1 MHGLLPQEQLNKDK
15 MKARIKIM
23 LKSGVLD
30 PQGAAI
36 KQALNNIGFES
47 VTGVRQ
53 GKVIELEVD
62 GPNKSEVRSE
72 IESMCNKMLAN
83 TVIENFEIEVF

>member
-1 MHGLLPQEQLNKDK
+1 

-72 IESMCNKMLAN
+72 IESMCKKMLAN

>member
-1 MHGLLPQEQLNKDK
+1 

-36 KQALNNIGFES
+36 KQALNNIGYES

-62 GPNKSEVRSE
+62 GSNKNEVRSE
-72 IESMCNKMLAN
+72 IENMCNKMLAN

>member
-1 MHGLLPQEQLNKDK
+1 

-62 GPNKSEVRSE
+62 GPNKSEIRSE

>member
-1 MHGLLPQEQLNKDK
+1 

-83 TVIENFEIEVF
+83 TVIENFEIEDF

>member
-1 MHGLLPQEQLNKDK
+1 

-36 KQALNNIGFES
+36 KQALNNIGFEN

-62 GPNKSEVRSE
+62 GSNKSEVRSE

>member
-1 MHGLLPQEQLNKDK
+1 

-23 LKSGVLD
+23 LKSGVLE

-62 GPNKSEVRSE
+62 GSNKSEVRSE

>member
-1 MHGLLPQEQLNKDK
+1 

-23 LKSGVLD
+23 LKSGILD

-36 KQALNNIGFES
+36 KQALNNIGFEG

-53 GKVIELEVD
+53 GKVIEIEVD
-62 GPNKSEVRSE
+62 GSNKNEVRSE
-72 IESMCNKMLAN
+72 IENMCNKMLAN
-83 TVIENFEIEVF
+83 TVIENFEIEVFE

>member
-1 MHGLLPQEQLNKDK
+1 

-62 GPNKSEVRSE
+62 GSNKNAVRSE
-72 IESMCNKMLAN
+72 IENMCNKMLAN
-83 TVIENFEIEVF
+83 TVIENFEIEVFE

>member
-1 MHGLLPQEQLNKDK
+1 

-53 GKVIELEVD
+53 GKVIELDVD
-62 GPNKSEVRSE
+62 GSNKNEVRSE
-72 IESMCNKMLAN
+72 IENMCNKMLAN

>member
-1 MHGLLPQEQLNKDK
+1 
-15 MKARIKIM
+15 MKARIKKM

-62 GPNKSEVRSE
+62 GSNKSEVRSE

>member
-1 MHGLLPQEQLNKDK
+1 

-62 GPNKSEVRSE
+62 GSNKNEVSSE
-72 IESMCNKMLAN
+72 IENMCNKMLAN

>member
-1 MHGLLPQEQLNKDK
+1 

-23 LKSGVLD
+23 LKTGVLD

>member
-1 MHGLLPQEQLNKDK
+1 

-72 IESMCNKMLAN
+72 IESMCNKILAN

>member
-1 MHGLLPQEQLNKDK
+1 

-23 LKSGVLD
+23 LKNGVLD
-30 PQGAAI
+30 PQGEAI
-36 KQALNNIGFES
+36 KHALNNIGFEN

-62 GPNKSEVRSE
+62 GSDKGQVLSELDK
-72 IESMCNKMLAN
+72 MCNKLLAN
-83 TVIENFEIEVF
+83 TVIENFEIEIL

>member
-1 MHGLLPQEQLNKDK
+1 
-15 MKARIKIM
+15 M

>member
-1 MHGLLPQEQLNKDK
+1 

-30 PQGAAI
+30 PQGEAI

-47 VTGVRQ
+47 VSGVRQ

-62 GPNKSEVRSE
+62 GSNKNEVRSE
-72 IESMCNKMLAN
+72 IENMCNKMLAN

>member
-1 MHGLLPQEQLNKDK
+1 

-53 GKVIELEVD
+53 GKVVELEVD
-62 GPNKSEVRSE
+62 GSNKNEVRSE
-72 IESMCNKMLAN
+72 IEKMCNKMLSN
-83 TVIENFEIEVF
+83 TVIENFEIEVFE